1 MKISHLLDAARQSVS
16 QAVAQVTTANT
27 RATWTLR
34 SFGLAKVPLLLY
46 CTPSV
51 QALNDKQCIIKIPL
65 NWRTRNHYHSMY
77 FGALAVGADC
87 AAGLMAMHHVDQCG
101 QNVQLLFK
109 DFKAEFLR
117 RPEGDVHF
125 VCNDGRAMA
134 ELVSEAVKTG
144 ERVNRKV
151 HIDAIVPSK
160 SAEPAATFALTI
172 SLKKARR

>member
-1 MKISHLLDAARQSVS
+1 MSTSAA
-16 QAVAQVTTANT
+16 
-27 RATWTLR
+27 
-34 SFGLAKVPLLLY
+34 K
-46 CTPSV
+46 
-51 QALNDKQCIIKIPL
+51 
-65 NWRTRNHYHSMY
+65 
-77 FGALAVGADC
+77 
-87 AAGLMAMHHVDQCG
+87 AAGTPIRIGVNAGTL
-101 QNVQLLFK
+101 
-109 DFKAEFLR
+109 KAESLR